1 MPRLKRTTLIL
12 LVLLSCV
19 GCDQVTKQIA
29 RQSLATSNPISLL
42 GDSLRLQYVENRGA
56 FLSLGA
62 NIPEHW
68 RFGLLTLLT
77 GCFLV
82 ALVLYLLRSKGLDRA
97 TSITLALVTG
107 GGIGNLIDRL
117 VHQGRVVDFLNL
129 GVGPVR
135 TGIFNVAD
143 IAITFG
149 TLWLGFLWFRQRKL
163 SAKDG

>member
-82 ALVLYLLRSKGLDRA
+82 GLVLFLLRSKGLARA
-97 TSITLALVTG
+97 TSVALALVAA

-129 GVGPVR
+129 GIGPVR

-143 IAITFG
+143 IAITLGVF
-149 TLWLGFLWFRQRKL
+149 WLVSRAVNRD
-163 SAKDG
+163 A